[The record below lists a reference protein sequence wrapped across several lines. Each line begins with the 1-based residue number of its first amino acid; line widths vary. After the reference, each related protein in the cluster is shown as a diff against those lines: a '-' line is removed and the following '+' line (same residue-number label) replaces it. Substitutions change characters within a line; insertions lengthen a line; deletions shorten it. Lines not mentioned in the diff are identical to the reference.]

1 MMEYKAL
8 QKNMYYV
15 LILKDGYQVFQGNV
29 SPTHFQI
36 APKNKYT
43 PHWCIKKTWQDINNC
58 WIWMYKQG

>member
-43 PHWCIKKTWQDINNC
+43 PH
-58 WIWMYKQG
+58 